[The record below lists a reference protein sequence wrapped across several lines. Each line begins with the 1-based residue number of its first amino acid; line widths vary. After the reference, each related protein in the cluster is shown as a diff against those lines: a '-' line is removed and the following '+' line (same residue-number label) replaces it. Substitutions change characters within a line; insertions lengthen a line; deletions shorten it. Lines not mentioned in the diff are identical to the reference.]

1 MRSAPYSEEDK
12 KMKCRLLLYSLF
24 ILLAGLS
31 LTAFV
36 QGCPYGIP
44 SAGNP
49 GCVPPDQSYQSTA
62 EIPVRGPEWQKTW
75 GAIAF
80 GKTSVTGTSTGL
92 KSKRK
97 AEKEAINQCRAKGGS
112 ECRISLSY
120 QNQCAAIAW
129 GESSAATQSAESI
142 EVASTLAMKNCS
154 KNTRDCQI
162 YYTNCSDP
170 IRIR

>member
-1 MRSAPYSEEDK
+1 MRSAPCSEEDK
-12 KMKCRLLLYSLF
+12 KMNRRLFLYSLL
-24 ILLAGLS
+24 ISLAGLS
-31 LTAFV
+31 VTAFA

-80 GKTSVTGTSTGL
+80 GRTSITGTSTGL

-97 AEKEAINQCRAKGGS
+97 AEKEALNQCRAKGGS

-142 EVASTLAMKNCS
+142 EVASALAMKNCS
-154 KNTRDCQI
+154 KSTTDCQI
-162 YYTNCSDP
+162 YYSNCSDP
-170 IRIR
+170 IRIQ